1 MKKTLICLMILVF
14 VCSVSLLTAQEK
26 DPLDEYEGKFWT
38 GLEGLSKVNF
48 LEGFLAGIR
57 ACYTEIKYYKEVLED
72 PAEGDKNKAEVTGE
86 VLDYIKSVFN
96 CFGLSYGQLMDGLD
110 ALYKE
115 EANKVIPINRVITAV
130 AEKIKGEIDEA
141 SYNAYIA
148 ELREEYKK

>member
-1 MKKTLICLMILVF
+1 MKKILICLMILVF
-14 VCSVSLLTAQEK
+14 IFSVGLLKAQEK

-38 GLEGLSKVNF
+38 EMDALGKVIF
-48 LEGFLAGIR
+48 LQGFLAGIR
-57 ACYTEIKYYKEVLED
+57 ACHTEIKIYKEAHEAPEVD
-72 PAEGDKNKAEVTGE
+72 DKEKAEVME
-86 VLDYIKSVFN
+86 YVLDYIKSVFN
-96 CFGLSYGQLMDGLD
+96 CFGLSYGQLTDGLD

-141 SYNAYIA
+141 SYNAYVA